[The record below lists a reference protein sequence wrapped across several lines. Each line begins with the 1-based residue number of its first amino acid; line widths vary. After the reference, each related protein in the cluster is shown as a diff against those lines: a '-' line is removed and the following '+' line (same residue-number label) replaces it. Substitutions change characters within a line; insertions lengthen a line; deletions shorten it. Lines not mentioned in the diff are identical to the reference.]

1 MKRTAILPAGLL
13 LGSSLLATSFLAPI
27 GPAAAQPAPGQTSP
41 AASPAT
47 APLAAPNP
55 NHIMGADLR
64 GLAVYGPANER
75 IGDVTDFLIEADGRV
90 AAFIVGV
97 GGFLGIGQKDVAVPF
112 AAIEIVGNHRSAGLG
127 RNTQVEADR
136 MGTGT
141 IGAGSNLATG
151 APVPPPSPG
160 ASARQPNQGTVEP
173 DRLVLLGMTRADLEA
188 APAFRRAR

>member
-1 MKRTAILPAGLL
+1 MKRTASLPAGLL
-13 LGSSLLATSFLAPI
+13 VGSLILASSFPAPI
-27 GPAAAQPAPGQTSP
+27 GPAAAQPAPAQTLP
-41 AASPAT
+41 AAPAP
-47 APLAAPNP
+47 APMAAPNP

-64 GLAVYGPANER
+64 GLAVHGPANER
-75 IGDVTDFLIEADGRV
+75 IGEITDLLIEPDGRV

-160 ASARQPNQGTVEP
+160 ASAQQPNQGTVEP
-173 DRLVLLGMTRADLEA
+173 DRVVLRGMTRADLEA
-188 APAFRRAR
+188 APAFRSSR